1 LDHRQEIIILQL
13 CQCENYA
20 ANDVVGQHKLKVKH
34 RTKSLSDN
42 TKGVLLKFINN
53 SPGIR
58 YRELLR
64 TTGFSNGVMAYYIK
78 KLEKLRQIKVKRHDR
93 RSTRF
98 YPFKIAANEL
108 QVIEYVRRKTALEI
122 VSFLSKYGPH
132 TFKDIV
138 RITKKVRSTI
148 SWHLSRLREGGII
161 SVKMGRNQMYTLKNR
176 DLVLKVMKKIK

>member
-1 LDHRQEIIILQL
+1 
-13 CQCENYA
+13 
-20 ANDVVGQHKLKVKH
+20 
-34 RTKSLSDN
+34 
-42 TKGVLLKFINN
+42 
-53 SPGIR
+53 
-58 YRELLR
+58 
-64 TTGFSNGVMAYYIK
+64 MAYYIK
-78 KLEKLRQIKVKRHDR
+78 KLEKSKQIKVKRHDR

-108 QVIEYVRRKTALEI
+108 QVIEYVMRKTALEI
-122 VSFLSKYGPH
+122 VSFLPKYGPH